1 MIITGTSHYVKVCVK
16 RRVFY
21 KWRHTVFDI
30 RYGYIVSIQM
40 IQYWFFDTHWHTS
53 KTLKSLVK
61 DLEMAFSN
69 LKA

>member
-1 MIITGTSHYVKVCVK
+1 MEA
-16 RRVFY
+16 
-21 KWRHTVFDI
+21 TVFDI